1 MESSESNS
9 PVPDRV
15 NTSAIENALALEDY
29 ETVISEVRVAIAA
42 NPGAALADPVINDWL
57 GKRFRNIFIDEAAA
71 AAVAAL
77 LCAPARSAA
86 SASIASREAKCA

>member
-1 MESSESNS
+1 MGTSGSDS
-9 PVPDRV
+9 PVPERV

-57 GKRFRNIFIDEAAA
+57 GKRFRNIFIDFSYSKYHQSWFYFRNSND
-71 AAVAAL
+71 L
-77 LCAPARSAA
+77 
-86 SASIASREAKCA
+86 